1 MAQGG
6 SAAVAPEGA
15 LDTARRARLREAVAD
30 LSPVELQWASGYLAG
45 LADAAGHAVAG
56 PDTSAV
62 AAADDQPRLVI
73 LYGSQTGNARG
84 IADRLAASARSRGL
98 AVELSS
104 LADYRPAKLAQE
116 RLAVVVV
123 STHGEGDPPDDAID
137 FHGFLHGRRAPPLG
151 QLRYAVLAL
160 GDSSYEHYCKTG
172 RDLDERLAAL
182 GASRL
187 AERAECD
194 VDFRADAE
202 TWSSRILEAAAK
214 VMVPAEGA
222 RTVARLQAVPSRPR
236 YTAEHPFHAELL
248 TNQPL
253 TGRGSGVDVR
263 HIELELGDSG
273 ITYAAGDALAVR
285 PANGQQLVMPVVQAL
300 GLDPDAPVPGPQGD
314 RPLAEALRDDYEIT
328 VLGRR
333 FVEGWAALS
342 GSGELTALLAD
353 RPAAAAWMKERQV
366 IDVLRQYPARID
378 PAALLECLRPL
389 TPRLYSIA
397 SGPSANPGEVHLTVG
412 VVHYTAWGH
421 SHAGAA
427 SSYLASA
434 VAGERV
440 PVWVEPNERFR
451 LPADDVPIVMIG
463 PGTGVA
469 PFRAF
474 VEEREARGASGRNW
488 LFFGARHFDTDFL
501 YQLEWLRHRKRGLLS
516 RLDVAF
522 SRDQAEKIYVQNRLL
537 EQAATLYAWLEEGA
551 HLYVCGDAASM
562 APDVHAALGRVVT
575 RASGR
580 SAEDAADYVD
590 GLRRQRRYHRDV
602 Y

>member
-30 LSPVELQWASGYLAG
+30 LAPLELQWASGYLAG
-45 LADAAGHAVAG
+45 LADAAGQSDAG
-56 PDTSAV
+56 P
-62 AAADDQPRLVI
+62 AAAPGADDRPRLTV

-84 IADRLAASARSRGL
+84 VAERLAASAQAKGL
-98 AVELSS
+98 AVDLSS
-104 LADYRPAKLAQE
+104 LADYRLAKLAQE
-116 RLAVVVV
+116 RLAVIVV

-137 FHGFLHGRRAPPLG
+137 FHGFLHGRRAPPLA

-182 GASRL
+182 GGTRL
-187 AERAECD
+187 ADRVECD

-202 TWSSRILEAAAK
+202 TWSGRVLDAAASH
-214 VMVPAEGA
+214 MAAEGPRA
-222 RTVARLQAVPSRPR
+222 VARLQAVPSRPR
-236 YTAEHPFHAELL
+236 YTAAHPFHAEII

-263 HIELELGDSG
+263 HIELDLGDSG
-273 ITYAAGDALAVR
+273 ITYAAGDSLAVR
-285 PANGQQLVMPVVQAL
+285 PSNGAALVTPVVQAL
-300 GLDPDAPVPGPQGD
+300 GLDPEAPVPGPRGE
-314 RPLAEALRDDYEIT
+314 RPLAETLRDDYELT
-328 VLGRR
+328 LLGRR
-333 FVEGWAALS
+333 FLEAWAGLS
-342 GSGELTALLAD
+342 GAGELAALLAD
-353 RPAAAAWMKERQV
+353 RAAAAAWMKERQV
-366 IDVLRQYPARID
+366 VDVLRQYPARVD
-378 PAALLECLRPL
+378 AAALLASLRPL

-397 SGPSANPGEVHLTVG
+397 SGPTANPGEVHLTVG
-412 VVHYTAWGH
+412 VVRYAAWGH
-421 SHAGAA
+421 DHVGAA
-427 SSYLASA
+427 SAFLAA
-434 VAGERV
+434 AAPGERT
-440 PVWVEPNERFR
+440 PVWVEANQRFR
-451 LPADDVPIVMIG
+451 LPADDAPIIMIG

-474 VEEREARGASGRNW
+474 VEEREARGAPGRNW

-501 YQLEWLRHRKRGLLS
+501 YQLEWLRYRKRGLLN

-522 SRDQAEKIYVQNRLL
+522 SRDQAGKVYVQHRLL

-551 HLYVCGDAASM
+551 HVYVCGDAARM
-562 APDVHAALGRVVT
+562 APDVHAALTTAVA

-580 SAEDAADYVD
+580 SAEGAGEYVD
-590 GLRRQRRYHRDV
+590 ELRRQRRYHRDV